1 MFLAFYPMQ
10 NGENLPP
17 KNDINSML
25 QAKICHKLNLSC
37 FSRFMKPSN
46 FPSTFVVFMEN
57 VLN

>member
-1 MFLAFYPMQ
+1 MQ

-25 QAKICHKLNLSC
+25 QEKFATNWTCYVFQDLGDLQISI
-37 FSRFMKPSN
+37 
-46 FPSTFVVFMEN
+46 VFMEN